1 MPVFKGFYFFILLSR
16 PCSKAFK
23 IIRMAANSASKQRGR
38 EASRVNQNDPKL
50 IRLPKQGAPCEWTGL
65 SRAKMAQLV
74 VPSKEN
80 GGSPP
85 VRSISL
91 GPDKDSKGWT
101 RLIYFDSLM
110 TYLDSKN
117 EKGK

>member
-1 MPVFKGFYFFILLSR
+1 MRTYDTKYE
-16 PCSKAFK
+16 
-23 IIRMAANSASKQRGR
+23 RGR
-38 EASRVNQNDPKL
+38 EASRVNHNEPKL
-50 IRLPKQGAPCEWTGL
+50 IRLPKQGVPCEWTGL

-80 GGSPP
+80 EFSPP
-85 VRSISL
+85 VRSVSL

-110 TYLDSKN
+110 QFLDSKL
-117 EKGK
+117 EEGGE

>member
-1 MPVFKGFYFFILLSR
+1 M
-16 PCSKAFK
+16 KANDAF
-23 IIRMAANSASKQRGR
+23 KQRGR
-38 EASRVNQNDPKL
+38 EASRVNHNEPKL
-50 IRLPKQGAPCEWTGL
+50 IRLPKQGVPCEWTGL

-80 GGSPP
+80 EFSPP
-85 VRSISL
+85 VLSVSL

-110 TYLDSKN
+110 QFLDSKL
-117 EKGK
+117 EEGVE

>member
-1 MPVFKGFYFFILLSR
+1 MITSDTKYESGRGFA
-16 PCSKAFK
+16 P
-23 IIRMAANSASKQRGR
+23 
-38 EASRVNQNDPKL
+38 RVNHNDPKL
-50 IRLPKQGAPCEWTGL
+50 IRLPTQGVPCEWTGL

-80 GGSPP
+80 EFSPP
-85 VRSISL
+85 VRSVSL

-110 TYLDSKN
+110 QFLDSKL
-117 EKGK
+117 EEGGK